1 MKYGSNSQSISHFAR
16 HKNEGNT
23 YDARRIMVNQI
34 FQRIVLRRTVKWM
47 VKTGTSNLFP
57 DGQITNLSIFRIKK
71 ALKYEFFCPKFLFE
85 RLEPRVS
92 KKTDDQKKGSEVNIN

>member
-1 MKYGSNSQSISHFAR
+1 
-16 HKNEGNT
+16 
-23 YDARRIMVNQI
+23 MVNQI

-71 ALKYEFFCPKFLFE
+71 ELKYEFFCTKFLFE
-85 RLEPRVS
+85 RLESRAS
-92 KKTDDQKKGSEVNIN
+92 EKKPMTKKKGSEVNVN